1 MKNRVSIKK
10 KIMLSF
16 GILIGIMV
24 VCCLLILSQLNGI
37 DTVYRET
44 LEEGLPQ
51 ITTTESIEKEI
62 ILIGS
67 QIQTYLLGNR
77 DSLEELGSSRE
88 NVGKY
93 IDELK
98 AMLPSKQDQET
109 IASLETKVS
118 TFYGKVDRAIDMVST
133 GATRGAGTYYVTN
146 VIPTRDDVVEAA
158 SLLITQINASFEKS
172 KEDATS
178 KTTIAI
184 ITAIIIV
191 IVSVIIGLALSRFM
205 YEIIAKPIYNLRNSV
220 SFIAQGDLSVEDIE
234 VKTKD
239 EIGELAASFNEMK
252 HTLRKVITSLSENAE
267 HLNTTAEELSAST
280 QEVTASSLNIAYQ
293 SENSVENAHRST
305 IASKESASAMEETAT
320 AISKIA
326 EATQTLHSTAL
337 NTESVADQ
345 GEVNIHSAS
354 TQMTTIYDATKLTTQ
369 LIQKLSKQSEEIEEI
384 SHIITGITD
393 QTNLLALNA
402 AIEAARA
409 GEHGKG
415 FAVVAGEVKKLADQ
429 SKDSANQIVQL
440 TYEIQAE
447 TRNVEA
453 AVQKSLN
460 TVEQGV
466 TIINDAGKS
475 FNEIVRAVDDMKEQI
490 ESISAVTEQI
500 SASTEEVAAS
510 VSEISTSSEVTASQL
525 EKVSGDIQIQV
536 STLQEIS
543 AVSTDLNDRANSL
556 QEVVSGF
563 KI

>member
-1 MKNRVSIKK
+1 MSIKK
-10 KIMLSF
+10 KITLSF
-16 GILIGIMV
+16 GTLIGIMV
-24 VCCLLILSQLNGI
+24 ICCLLILAQLKGI
-37 DTVYRET
+37 DNVYRGT
-44 LEEGLPQ
+44 LKEGLPQ
-51 ITTTESIEKEI
+51 INTTESIEKEI

-77 DSLEELGSSRE
+77 DSLTELENSKANVSTYIEDLKKMLSSNE
-88 NVGKY
+88 
-93 IDELK
+93 
-98 AMLPSKQDQET
+98 DQET
-109 IASLETKVS
+109 IANLETKIS
-118 TFYGKVDRAIDMVST
+118 IFYSKVDRAIDMVVT

-146 VIPTRDDVVEAA
+146 VVPTRNDVVEA
-158 SLLITQINASFEKS
+158 SSILTTQINASFEQS
-172 KEDATS
+172 QNDATA
-178 KTTIAI
+178 KTAFAT

-191 IVSVIIGLALSRFM
+191 IVSAIVGIALSQFM
-205 YEIIAKPIYNLRNSV
+205 YQIIAKPIFKLRNSV

-252 HTLRKVITSLSENAE
+252 HTLRSVLTSLSENAE

-293 SENSVENAHRST
+293 SEASVENAQRSAV
-305 IASKESASAMEETAT
+305 ASKESASAMEETAT
-320 AISKIA
+320 AIGKIA
-326 EATQTLHSTAL
+326 EATQTLHSTTL
-337 NTESVADQ
+337 NTASLADQ
-345 GEVNIHSAS
+345 GEMNIQSAS
-354 TQMTTIYDATKLTTQ
+354 IQMSTIYDATKLTTQ
-369 LIQKLSKQSEEIEEI
+369 LIQKLSKQSEEIEGI
-384 SHIITGITD
+384 SHIITGITE

-415 FAVVAGEVKKLADQ
+415 FAVVAGEVKKLAEQ

-447 TRNVEA
+447 TQNVES
-453 AVQKSLN
+453 AVQKSLH

-510 VSEISTSSEVTASQL
+510 VAEISSTSEVTASQL
-525 EKVSGDIQIQV
+525 EKASGDIQIQV
-536 STLQEIS
+536 STLQEIA
-543 AVSTDLNDRANSL
+543 AVSTELNDRANSL

-563 KI
+563 KL